1 MCYFILKSVRCKIL
15 IVIHKENAEVKHWTE
30 FSLWENLYT
39 MASTTLLFETENH
52 SLASVSDVDVTS
64 SETVFNEDS
73 LSTKTRIFVLVMEYV
88 GSVEYL
94 ICFIA
99 NIITITAVIKFDYL
113 NRKSTNILILS
124 LSVADSLLGKRNYF
138 IQ

>member
-15 IVIHKENAEVKHWTE
+15 IVTHKENTEVKHWTE

-99 NIITITAVIKFDYL
+99 NIISLTAVIKFDYL
-113 NRKSTNILILS
+113 SRKSTNILILS
-124 LSVADSLLGKRNYF
+124 LSVADSLLGKSNYF
-138 IQ
+138 IH

>member
-1 MCYFILKSVRCKIL
+1 
-15 IVIHKENAEVKHWTE
+15 
-30 FSLWENLYT
+30 
-39 MASTTLLFETENH
+39 MASATLVFEKENH
-52 SLASVSDVDVTS
+52 SLAD
-64 SETVFNEDS
+64 ETVFDNGN
-73 LSTKTRIFVLVMEYV
+73 LSSKTRMFVLVMEYV

-99 NIITITAVIKFDYL
+99 NVITITAVIKFEYL

-138 IQ
+138 IKLTKCY

>member
-1 MCYFILKSVRCKIL
+1 
-15 IVIHKENAEVKHWTE
+15 
-30 FSLWENLYT
+30 

-52 SLASVSDVDVTS
+52 SLASVSDVGVTS

-73 LSTKTRIFVLVMEYV
+73 LSTKTRMFVLVMEYV

-113 NRKSTNILILS
+113 NRKSTNIFILS

>member
-1 MCYFILKSVRCKIL
+1 
-15 IVIHKENAEVKHWTE
+15 
-30 FSLWENLYT
+30 

-94 ICFIA
+94 ICFIV

>member
-1 MCYFILKSVRCKIL
+1 
-15 IVIHKENAEVKHWTE
+15 
-30 FSLWENLYT
+30 

-64 SETVFNEDS
+64 SETVFNKDS

-124 LSVADSLLGKRNYF
+124 LSVVDSLLGKRNYF